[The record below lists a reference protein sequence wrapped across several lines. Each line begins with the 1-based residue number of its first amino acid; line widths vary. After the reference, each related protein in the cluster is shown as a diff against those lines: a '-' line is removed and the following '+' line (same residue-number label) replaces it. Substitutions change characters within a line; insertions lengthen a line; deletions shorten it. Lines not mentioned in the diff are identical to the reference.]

1 MQKNRAVA
9 RLAGSWLAA
18 LTLAVSALLTACTT
32 TGMGGGQLM
41 GAGADEQAV
50 VFTWR
55 STDGAISGT
64 MNAQLPNETYT
75 GRFFQIT
82 RQTRSE
88 VLAPLWTH
96 WSLGWYD
103 WPYWGGVAQGPYP
116 YTYPYPYPYPTVQFI
131 THYSGK
137 VVATLE
143 SPGNQRMRCRFHLAE
158 PARGMLGGGEGECQ
172 LTGGRVVRALFEAQ

>member
-116 YTYPYPYPYPTVQFI
+116 YPYPTVQFI

-143 SPGNQRMRCRFHLAE
+143 SPGNQRLRCRFHLAE

>member
-1 MQKNRAVA
+1 MRKNRAVA

-116 YTYPYPYPYPTVQFI
+116 YPYPTVQFI

-143 SPGNQRMRCRFHLAE
+143 SPGNQRLRCRFHLAE

>member
-1 MQKNRAVA
+1 MQKNRASA

-116 YTYPYPYPYPTVQFI
+116 YPYPTVQFI

-143 SPGNQRMRCRFHLAE
+143 SPGNQRLRCRFHLAE

>member
-1 MQKNRAVA
+1 MHKNRP
-9 RLAGSWLAA
+9 LAGRAWSWLAV
-18 LTLAVSALLTACTT
+18 LTLAVLAACTT
-32 TGMGGGQLM
+32 TGMGGGQLT

-55 STDGAISGT
+55 STDGAMSGT

-116 YTYPYPYPYPTVQFI
+116 YPYPTVQFI

-172 LTGGRVVRALFEAQ
+172 LSGGRVVRALFGAQ

>member
-1 MQKNRAVA
+1 MRKNRP
-9 RLAGSWLAA
+9 LAGRAWSWLAV
-18 LTLAVSALLTACTT
+18 LTLAVLAACTT
-32 TGMGGGQLM
+32 TGMGGGQLT

-55 STDGAISGT
+55 STDGAMSGS

-103 WPYWGGVAQGPYP
+103 WPYWGGVAQG
-116 YTYPYPYPYPTVQFI
+116 PYPYPYPTVQFI

-172 LTGGRVVRALFEAQ
+172 LSGGRVVRALFGAQ

>member
-1 MQKNRAVA
+1 MRKNRPLSGWAW
-9 RLAGSWLAA
+9 SWLAV
-18 LTLAVSALLTACTT
+18 LTLAVLAACTT
-32 TGMGGGQLM
+32 TGMGGGQLT

-55 STDGAISGT
+55 STDGAMSGT

-103 WPYWGGVAQGPYP
+103 WPYWGGVAQS
-116 YTYPYPYPYPTVQFI
+116 PYPYPYPTVQFI

-172 LTGGRVVRALFEAQ
+172 LSGGRVVRALFGAQ

>member
-1 MQKNRAVA
+1 MHKKH
-9 RLAGSWLAA
+9 WLALA
-18 LTLAVSALLTACTT
+18 LAMTLVALAACTT
-32 TGMGGGQLM
+32 SGIGGGQLM
-41 GAGADEQAV
+41 LAGGGEQAV
-50 VFTWR
+50 VFNWR
-55 STDGAISGT
+55 STDGAISGS
-64 MNAQLPNETYT
+64 MSAQLPEETFS

-88 VLAPLWTH
+88 TLAPLWTH
-96 WSLGWYD
+96 WNPGWYD
-103 WPYWGGVAQGPYP
+103 WPYWGGVVQAPYP
-116 YTYPYPYPYPTVQFI
+116 MVQFI

-172 LTGGRVVRALFEAQ
+172 LSGGRVIRAVFKAQ

>member
-1 MQKNRAVA
+1 MQKNRAAA

-55 STDGAISGT
+55 STDGAMSGS

-116 YTYPYPYPYPTVQFI
+116 YPYPTVQFI

-143 SPGNQRMRCRFHLAE
+143 SPGNQRLRCRFHLAE

>member
-1 MQKNRAVA
+1 MQKNRAAA
-9 RLAGSWLAA
+9 RLAGSWLAV

-32 TGMGGGQLM
+32 TGIGGGQLT

-55 STDGAISGT
+55 STDGAMSGS

-116 YTYPYPYPYPTVQFI
+116 YPYPTVQFI

-143 SPGNQRMRCRFHLAE
+143 SPGNQRLRCRFHLAE

>member
-1 MQKNRAVA
+1 MRKNRP
-9 RLAGSWLAA
+9 LAGRAWSWLAV
-18 LTLAVSALLTACTT
+18 LTLAVLAACTT
-32 TGMGGGQLM
+32 TGMGGGQLT

-55 STDGAISGT
+55 STDGAMSGT

-116 YTYPYPYPYPTVQFI
+116 YPYPTVQFI

-172 LTGGRVVRALFEAQ
+172 LSGGRVVRALFGAQ

>member
-1 MQKNRAVA
+1 MRKNRP
-9 RLAGSWLAA
+9 LAGRAWSWLAV
-18 LTLAVSALLTACTT
+18 LTLAVLAACTT
-32 TGMGGGQLM
+32 TGMGGGQLT

-55 STDGAISGT
+55 STDGAMSGT

-116 YTYPYPYPYPTVQFI
+116 YPYPTVQFI

-143 SPGNQRMRCRFHLAE
+143 SPGNQRLRCRFHLAE

>member
-1 MQKNRAVA
+1 MQKNRAAA

-116 YTYPYPYPYPTVQFI
+116 YPYPTVQFI

-143 SPGNQRMRCRFHLAE
+143 SPGNQRLRCRFHLAE